1 MGDVRQASLTSSRCL
16 VMNVAVVFHAAGGS
30 EATGLFDV
38 WCEFICFIG
47 TLLLLCFALLRLLF
61 LKGGGLFHRL

>member
-1 MGDVRQASLTSSRCL
+1 
-16 VMNVAVVFHAAGGS
+16 MNVAVVFHAAGGS

-47 TLLLLCFALLRLLF
+47 TFLLLCFALLRLLF
-61 LKGGGLFHRL
+61 LRVCGGGGMLFFFS

>member
-1 MGDVRQASLTSSRCL
+1 
-16 VMNVAVVFHAAGGS
+16 MNVAVVFHAAASS

-61 LKGGGLFHRL
+61 LSGGGGGGMFFFLIGCRCLQW